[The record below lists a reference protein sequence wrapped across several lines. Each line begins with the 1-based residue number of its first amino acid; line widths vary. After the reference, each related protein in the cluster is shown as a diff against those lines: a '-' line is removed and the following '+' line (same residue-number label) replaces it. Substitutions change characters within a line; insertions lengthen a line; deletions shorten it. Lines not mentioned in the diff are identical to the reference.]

1 MNIDLA
7 YGGSS
12 ILREPQ
18 DGDLKV
24 DSNRKL
30 EYAVADKHS
39 AVVGSR
45 VLEVEGLSVAFDG
58 HRVVDSVSLDV
69 ARGEVVGLVGA
80 NGSGKTTL
88 VRTIAGLLQAE
99 SGVVRIDGR
108 LASDAVGSGGGEM
121 SQGDRARML
130 AYMPQLAESH
140 PFTALETVLM
150 GRYPHLGRFELEG
163 SGDRDLAWAAMERTS
178 TVEFA
183 NRKLD
188 TLSGGERQRVVLAR
202 VLVQQADVL
211 LMDEPTASLDLRH
224 QILTMDLVR
233 EEVASRNAGA
243 VVILHDLS
251 LAARFC
257 DRLVI
262 LQEGRKI
269 TEGTP
274 WDVLTPANLRA
285 GFGVEGLVEPDPVT
299 GRPHVLLL
307 GTESSGQEDLVG
319 SGRTVHLICG
329 AGSGRELM
337 HQLRVAG
344 YTVTA
349 GVLGTGDS
357 DREAAERLRIEYV
370 SAPPFASISD
380 EQHEAHLELVR
391 AADHV
396 VLLPMAVG
404 MNNVRN
410 VVAASAAPSVIVVE
424 PAVREGDVVD
434 ADSYDGTGVADF
446 TDGIAEELRRGLI
459 EKFGEIPEST
469 LLFELARGV

>member
-1 MNIDLA
+1 M
-7 YGGSS
+7 SS
-12 ILREPQ
+12 TSVDRAEFVRA
-18 DGDLKV
+18 DGD
-24 DSNRKL
+24 SG
-30 EYAVADKHS
+30 
-39 AVVGSR
+39 VGAR
-45 VLEVEGLSVAFDG
+45 VPVLQVEGLSVAFDG
-58 HRVVDSVSLDV
+58 NRVVDSVSLEV
-69 ARGEVVGLVGA
+69 SRGEVVGLVGA

-88 VRTIAGLLQAE
+88 VRTIAGLLNAE
-99 SGVVRIDGR
+99 AGAVRIDGQ
-108 LASDAVGSGGGEM
+108 LASDVNNTGGSSAATVM
-121 SQGDRARML
+121 SQGERARKL
-130 AYMPQLAESH
+130 AYMPQLAAPH
-140 PFTALETVLM
+140 PFTAFEAVLM
-150 GRYPHLGRFELEG
+150 GRYPYLGRFELEG

-183 NRKLD
+183 DRKLD

-202 VLVQQADVL
+202 VLVQQAGVL

-257 DRLVI
+257 DRLVV
-262 LQEGRKI
+262 LLEGKKI
-269 TEGTP
+269 AEGTP
-274 WDVLTPANLRA
+274 WEVLTPANLRE

-299 GRPHVLLL
+299 GKPHVLLL
-307 GTESSGQEDLVG
+307 GSENSSSDDLVG
-319 SGRTVHLICG
+319 AGRTVHLICG

-344 YTVTA
+344 YEVTA

-357 DREAAERLRIEYV
+357 DREAAERLGLDYV
-370 SAPPFASISD
+370 SAPPFAGITD

-410 VVAASAAPSVIVVE
+410 VTAAVDAESLIVVE
-424 PAVREGDVVD
+424 PPGVSGSGDTVVGD
-434 ADSYDGTGVADF
+434 Y
-446 TDGIAEELRRGLI
+446 TDGMASALRRELI
-459 EKFGEIPEST
+459 ERVGEIPEST
-469 LLFELARGV
+469 LLFELARSRGDVY

>member
-1 MNIDLA
+1 
-7 YGGSS
+7 
-12 ILREPQ
+12 
-18 DGDLKV
+18 
-24 DSNRKL
+24 
-30 EYAVADKHS
+30 
-39 AVVGSR
+39 
-45 VLEVEGLSVAFDG
+45 
-58 HRVVDSVSLDV
+58 
-69 ARGEVVGLVGA
+69 
-80 NGSGKTTL
+80 
-88 VRTIAGLLQAE
+88 
-99 SGVVRIDGR
+99 
-108 LASDAVGSGGGEM
+108 
-121 SQGDRARML
+121 
-130 AYMPQLAESH
+130 
-140 PFTALETVLM
+140 M
-150 GRYPHLGRFELEG
+150 GRYPYLGRFELEG
-163 SGDRDLAWAAMERTS
+163 SGDRELAWAAMERTS
-178 TVEFA
+178 VTEFA
-183 NRKLD
+183 DRKLD

-233 EEVASRNAGA
+233 EDVSSRNAGA

-262 LQEGRKI
+262 LKEGRKI
-269 TEGTP
+269 AEGTP
-274 WDVLTPANLRA
+274 WDVLTPANLRE

-299 GRPHVLLL
+299 GKPHVLLL
-307 GTESSGQEDLVG
+307 GTESSSKDDLVG

-357 DREAAERLRIEYV
+357 DREAAERLGLEYV

-380 EQHEAHLELVR
+380 EQHEDHLELVR

-410 VVAASAAPSVIVVE
+410 VVAASGASSVIVVE
-424 PAVREGDVVD
+424 PSVREGSLLD
-434 ADSYDGTGVADF
+434 ADSQDGTGVADF

-469 LLFELARGV
+469 LLFELARVTR

>member
-1 MNIDLA
+1 MNADD
-7 YGGSS
+7 GSTGVGARG
-12 ILREPQ
+12 LQ
-18 DGDLKV
+18 V
-24 DSNRKL
+24 DS
-30 EYAVADKHS
+30 
-39 AVVGSR
+39 
-45 VLEVEGLSVAFDG
+45 LSVVFDG
-58 HRVVDSVSLDV
+58 GRVVDSVSLEV
-69 ARGEVVGLVGA
+69 TRGEVVGLIGA

-88 VRTIAGLLQAE
+88 VRTIAGLSSAE

-108 LASDAVGSGGGEM
+108 VASEAGGSDGVEM

-163 SGDRDLAWAAMERTS
+163 SGDRELAWLMMERTS
-178 TVEFA
+178 VTDFA

-233 EEVASRNAGA
+233 EDVASRDAGA

-257 DRLVI
+257 DRLVV
-262 LQEGRKI
+262 LKDGHKI
-269 TEGTP
+269 AEGTP
-274 WDVLTPANLRA
+274 WDVLTPTNLRV

-299 GRPHVLLL
+299 GKPHVLLL
-307 GTESSGQEDLVG
+307 GAESSTQENLVG
-319 SGRTVHLICG
+319 SGRTVHMICG

-357 DREAAERLRIEYV
+357 DREAAERLGLEYV

-380 EQHEAHLELVR
+380 EQHEAHLALVR

-396 VLLPMAVG
+396 LLLPMAVG

-410 VVAASAAPSVIVVE
+410 VVAATGALNLIVIEPS
-424 PAVREGDVVD
+424 VREG
-434 ADSYDGTGVADF
+434 ADSDGGMGVADF
-446 TDGIAEELRRGLI
+446 TGGIAANLRRGLI

>member
-1 MNIDLA
+1 MPRTGLGIGDM
-7 YGGSS
+7 SS
-12 ILREPQ
+12 VSAGKIELMTS
-18 DGDLKV
+18 DGD
-24 DSNRKL
+24 S
-30 EYAVADKHS
+30 
-39 AVVGSR
+39 VVGSR
-45 VLEVEGLSVAFDG
+45 VLWVEGLSVGFDG
-58 HRVVDSVSLDV
+58 RRVVDLVSLDV

-108 LASDAVGSGGGEM
+108 LASDAGGSDGSDGKEM
-121 SQGDRARML
+121 SQGDRSRML

-150 GRYPHLGRFELEG
+150 GRYPYLGRFELEG

-178 TVEFA
+178 VTEFA

-262 LQEGRKI
+262 LKEGRKI
-269 TEGTP
+269 AEGTP

-299 GRPHVLLL
+299 GKPHVLLL
-307 GTESSGQEDLVG
+307 GTESSSKDDLVA

-337 HQLRVAG
+337 HQLLVAG

-357 DREAAERLRIEYV
+357 DREAAERLQLDYV

-410 VVAASAAPSVIVVE
+410 VVAASSALGLIVVE
-424 PAVREGDVVD
+424 PPGVSGSSGDTTVGD
-434 ADSYDGTGVADF
+434 Y
-446 TDGIAEELRRGLI
+446 TDGRASELRRELI
-459 EKFGEIPEST
+459 ERVGEIPEST
-469 LLFELARGV
+469 LLFELARVTR

>member
-1 MNIDLA
+1 MSGTSVEKSGFVNA
-7 YGGSS
+7 
-12 ILREPQ
+12 
-18 DGDLKV
+18 DGDSGV
-24 DSNRKL
+24 
-30 EYAVADKHS
+30 S
-39 AVVGSR
+39 AR

-58 HRVVDSVSLDV
+58 SRVVDSVSLEV

-88 VRTIAGLLQAE
+88 VRTIAGLLKAE
-99 SGVVRIDGR
+99 TGAVRVDGR
-108 LASDAVGSGGGEM
+108 MASDASGTGVSGQM
-121 SQGDRARML
+121 SQGERARKL

-140 PFTALETVLM
+140 PFTAFEAVLM
-150 GRYPHLGRFELEG
+150 GRYPYLGRFELEG

-183 NRKLD
+183 DRKLD

-233 EEVASRNAGA
+233 DEVASRNAGA

-257 DRLVI
+257 DRLVV
-262 LQEGRKI
+262 LLEGKKI
-269 TEGTP
+269 AEGTP
-274 WDVLTPANLRA
+274 WEVLTPANLRE

-299 GRPHVLLL
+299 GKPHVLLL
-307 GTESSGQEDLVG
+307 GSENSSRDDLVG
-319 SGRTVHLICG
+319 AGRTVHLICG
-329 AGSGRELM
+329 AGSGRSLM

-344 YTVTA
+344 YEVTA

-357 DREAAERLRIEYV
+357 DREAAERLGLHYV
-370 SAPPFASISD
+370 SAPPFSGITD
-380 EQHEAHLELVR
+380 EQHEAHLKLLR

-410 VVAASAAPSVIVVE
+410 VTAATEATRLIVVE
-424 PAVREGDVVD
+424 PPGVSGSAGDTV
-434 ADSYDGTGVADF
+434 VADY
-446 TDGIAEELRRGLI
+446 TDGMASALRRELI
-459 EKFGEIPEST
+459 ERVGEIPEST
-469 LLFELARGV
+469 LLYELARVAL